1 MPSRLIA
8 VPNGAAVAFGSGGN
22 AGNGRIAPGA
32 PARAR
37 NRPFGSTY
45 AQPRAV
51 AACPMVALYCAT
63 VPSMLSVSVTE
74 ITCVSEQSIVVGVPA
89 AAAARRGASPQQ
101 EQLERVGGRRWRL
114 RRRVVRVEQLEHVRA
129 GERYVI
135 QERRQRRAAQRA
147 RLVGAPRTETGGRAA
162 EDERDRGR
170 AAVETEARCVVDAW
184 IEERRAHRPG
194 EQHGIG
200 EFLQRVVKPARLDS
214 GGDAVPEGDVALEH
228 RAARVGRD
236 QRREQLVLM
245 TRRGKREGQT
255 GGEQVSGV
263 RHRRGPLRTHSSAT
277 PRRGA
282 RGVRTRRR
290 SFPWSPAG

>member
-89 AAAARRGASPQQ
+89 AAAARRGAPLWNGMSTYAESP
-101 EQLERVGGRRWRL
+101 
-114 RRRVVRVEQLEHVRA
+114 
-129 GERYVI
+129 
-135 QERRQRRAAQRA
+135 
-147 RLVGAPRTETGGRAA
+147 GAPPGIG
-162 EDERDRGR
+162 
-170 AAVETEARCVVDAW
+170 VDA
-184 IEERRAHRPG
+184 RQLG
-194 EQHGIG
+194 STVSVGM
-200 EFLQRVVKPARLDS
+200 PA
-214 GGDAVPEGDVALEH
+214 
-228 RAARVGRD
+228 AA
-236 QRREQLVLM
+236 
-245 TRRGKREGQT
+245 
-255 GGEQVSGV
+255 
-263 RHRRGPLRTHSSAT
+263 A
-277 PRRGA
+277 A
-282 RGVRTRRR
+282 
-290 SFPWSPAG
+290 